1 MIPLKFHIVIPAHN
15 EEDVLAQTLES
26 LVNQTLKPAQ
36 IILVNDNSTDAT
48 AQVAQAFSEDHPFIT
63 VLNIISTDDHSPG
76 SKVVNAFYEGYKTIA
91 EDVDIIC
98 KFDADL
104 IFPQNY
110 LENIQE
116 MFQQNPKLGIAS
128 GILHIKQNDS
138 WVYERIADK
147 THVRGP
153 IKAYR
158 KACFDEIGGLRAS
171 IGWDTVDVFLAQFH
185 GWQVA
190 TNEKLIVKHLKPT
203 GAAYRNK
210 GYQKQGEAMF
220 KMRYGILITI
230 IAALKISIIKK
241 SVKVFVQYL
250 RGYLN
255 AKNAKIDYLV
265 TSAEGKFIRK
275 LRWNG
280 IMSKLK
286 LNR

>member
-1 MIPLKFHIVIPAHN
+1 MNFHIVIPAHN
-15 EEDVLAQTLES
+15 EEDVLVQTLES

-48 AQVAQAFSEDHPFIT
+48 PKIAQDFSENYPFVK
-63 VLNIISTDDHSPG
+63 VLNVISTDDHSPG
-76 SKVVNAFYEGYKTIA
+76 SKVVNAFYEGYNIID

-110 LENIQE
+110 LQDIQE

-158 KACFDEIGGLRAS
+158 KTCFDEIGGLRAS
-171 IGWDTVDVFLAQFH
+171 IGWDTVDVLLAQFH
-185 GWQVA
+185 GWQISS
-190 TNEKLIVKHLKPT
+190 NEKLIVKHLKPT
-203 GAAYRNK
+203 GAAYQNK

-220 KMRYGILITI
+220 KMRYGIFITI
-230 IAALKISIIKK
+230 IAALKISVIKK
-241 SVKVFVQYL
+241 SVKVFVEYL